1 MELKFHYS
9 HYEFH
14 YSHYEFHYSHYELT
28 GAGIFTRNF

>member
-1 MELKFHYS
+1 MELK
-9 HYEFH
+9 FH